1 MLLCYLLP
9 AVPLPLI
16 LLVEMFLQVF
26 LVADSL
32 AMRNEILCALKCL
45 SKNSAGISCPETVFD
60 QRKVIKLS
68 QLASSPANR

>member
-32 AMRNEILCALKCL
+32 AMRNEILCVLKCL
-45 SKNSAGISCPETVFD
+45 SKNSAGISCPESVFD